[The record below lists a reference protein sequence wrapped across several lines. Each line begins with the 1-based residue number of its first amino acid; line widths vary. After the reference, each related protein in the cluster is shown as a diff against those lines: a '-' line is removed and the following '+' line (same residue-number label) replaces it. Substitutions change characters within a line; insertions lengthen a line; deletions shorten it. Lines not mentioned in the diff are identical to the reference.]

1 MKIAK
6 NRLSG
11 QGVEDEVDVFSG
23 RGQVIVCSVD
33 DDFVHIR
40 ENNLRAKLFQR
51 LNETIK
57 QLRHEAID
65 DAVNERIAEEAVA
78 VAT

>member
-1 MKIAK
+1 MKIAE

-23 RGQVIVCSVD
+23 RGQVIVRGVN

-40 ENNLRAKLFQR
+40 KNNPRA
-51 LNETIK
+51 
-57 QLRHEAID
+57 
-65 DAVNERIAEEAVA
+65 
-78 VAT
+78 